1 MRRSVSSAG
10 RSLSGATYLDSGI
23 FIAALTRRDRLHGQ
37 AAELFGRESTRWMTS
52 LLVISESYSW
62 FLHAQGEEAARQFRA
77 FLGALTGLRIL
88 SATLEDHQRTLRVL
102 DRFRGTKLT
111 YVDAAS
117 LDWIEQHK
125 IKTVWSTDHH
135 LGLTGAEILPRS

>member
-1 MRRSVSSAG
+1 MI
-10 RSLSGATYLDSGI
+10 GATYLDSGI
-23 FIAALTRRDRLHGQ
+23 FIAALTRRDRQHAQ
-37 AAELFGRESTRWMTS
+37 AAELFGREGTRWITS
-52 LLVISESYSW
+52 LLVVSESYSW
-62 FLHAQGEEAARQFRA
+62 FLHSQGEEAARQFRA
-77 FLGALTGLRIL
+77 FLAALIGLRVL
-88 SATLEDHQRTLRVL
+88 PATLEDHQRTLRIL

>member
-1 MRRSVSSAG
+1 V
-10 RSLSGATYLDSGI
+10 SGAVFLDSGI
-23 FIAALTRRDRLHGQ
+23 FIAALSRRDRLHVQ
-37 AAELFGRESTRWMTS
+37 AVELFGRSRTRWVTS
-52 LLVISESYSW
+52 LLVVSESYSW
-62 FLHAQGEEAARQFRA
+62 FLHRHGEEAARSCRSFIS
-77 FLGALTGLRIL
+77 ALTGL
-88 SATLEDHQRTLRVL
+88 TLLAVTLDDHERTLHVL

-117 LDWIEQHK
+117 LGWIEQRK

>member
-1 MRRSVSSAG
+1 MSQVV
-10 RSLSGATYLDSGI
+10 YLDSGI
-23 FIAALTRRDRLHGQ
+23 FIAALSRRDRLHAQ
-37 AAELFGRESTRWMTS
+37 AVELFGRAGTRWATS
-52 LLVISESYSW
+52 LLIISESYSW
-62 FLHAQGEEAARQFRA
+62 FLHRHGEEAARSLRA
-77 FLGALTGLRIL
+77 FISALAGLTIL
-88 SATLEDHQRTLRVL
+88 PVTLDDHARTLRVL

-117 LDWIEQHK
+117 LGWIEQRK

>member
-1 MRRSVSSAG
+1 MSRVVF
-10 RSLSGATYLDSGI
+10 LDSGI
-23 FIAALTRRDRLHGQ
+23 FIAALSRRDRLHAQ
-37 AAELFGRESTRWMTS
+37 AVELFGRTGTRWVTS

-62 FLHAQGEEAARQFRA
+62 FLHRHGEEAARSLRA
-77 FLGALTGLRIL
+77 FISALSGLSIIQV
-88 SATLEDHQRTLRVL
+88 TLHDHARTLRVL

-117 LDWIEQHK
+117 LGWIEQRK

>member
-1 MRRSVSSAG
+1 VTA
-10 RSLSGATYLDSGI
+10 AVFLDSGI
-23 FIAALTRRDRLHGQ
+23 FIAALSRRDRLHAQ
-37 AAELFGRESTRWMTS
+37 AVELFGRAETRWITS
-52 LLVISESYSW
+52 LLVISETYSW
-62 FLHAQGEEAARQFRA
+62 FLHRHGEEAARAFRA
-77 FLGALTGLRIL
+77 FISALTGLTIL
-88 SATLEDHQRTLRVL
+88 TVTLDDHRMTLRVL

-117 LDWIEQHK
+117 LGWIEQRK